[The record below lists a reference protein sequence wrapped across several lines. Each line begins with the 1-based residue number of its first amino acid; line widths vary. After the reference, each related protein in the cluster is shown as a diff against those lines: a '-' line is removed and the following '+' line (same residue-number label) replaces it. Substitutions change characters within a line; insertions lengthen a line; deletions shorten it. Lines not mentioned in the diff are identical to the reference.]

1 LALKAIFESLLLRRT
16 KDSIINGT
24 PILNLPDC
32 VITDKRLEFKPF
44 ERHIYDLMVAKGKE
58 RIDKACE
65 FNGNGNTVYF
75 HALQVL
81 LRLRQACCHYKLLST
96 VLSSDDIDAC
106 MSTEESGFSDIDAMI
121 SSLNNLDLD
130 NIPKNCTVLN
140 EKYCLNFLLIVDPMK
155 MNCLSILL

>member
-1 LALKAIFESLLLRRT
+1 LALKGIFESLLLRRT
-16 KDSIINGT
+16 KDSVINGT

-32 VITDKRLEFKPF
+32 VITDKRLEFAPF

-65 FNGNGNTVYF
+65 VNGNGNTVYF

-106 MSTEESGFSDIDAMI
+106 ISTEESAFSDIDVMI
-121 SSLNNLDLD
+121 ASLNNLDLN
-130 NIPKNCTVLN
+130 NIPKKSPGLN
-140 EKYCLNFLLIVDPMK
+140 EKYTLYF
-155 MNCLSILL
+155 